1 VRDDPVG
8 QAGLGALGQL
18 GLLVGPLLSMIDSS
32 VVNVAVSDIGR
43 DLHAGL
49 RSVSWVVSGY
59 LLALAGGLAAT
70 SYLAKRFGTLRIYR
84 LSLIGFLVASAA
96 CALAPTIGIL
106 ILARCAQGLF
116 GAPLVPLA
124 MNMLL
129 GRGNGDRQLPAAAA
143 MLFFLAPALGPSL
156 GGGLIATGGWRL
168 IFLINV
174 PIGLLGLAGMRR
186 ICPASV
192 LAPEARTRLDPV
204 GLILL
209 AGGMVCALYA
219 ATQGSELGS
228 ASVGTILPLTAGLA
242 LLLGYVGWERYH
254 DQPAVGLALLRHP
267 QSRVALGLAVLSA
280 VVTFATIFLLPVF
293 AQSVQR
299 HSALAT
305 GLALLPQGVL
315 TGLGTALGQHLHNR
329 VATRTMVVAGFL
341 VLTVSS
347 ACLLLLTA
355 QTPLWLTALILSGR
369 GLAIG
374 LVISPL
380 LSAMLQP
387 LTDAQLADANTLFN
401 IVQRL
406 GGSIGV
412 GLIGSL
418 LASRA
423 MIAGGLRAFHEVA
436 VVLAGLA
443 ALAAVLSLKLAP
455 TRQPASRS

>member
-1 VRDDPVG
+1 
-8 QAGLGALGQL
+8 
-18 GLLVGPLLSMIDSS
+18 
-32 VVNVAVSDIGR
+32 
-43 DLHAGL
+43 
-49 RSVSWVVSGY
+49 
-59 LLALAGGLAAT
+59 
-70 SYLAKRFGTLRIYR
+70 
-84 LSLIGFLVASAA
+84 
-96 CALAPTIGIL
+96 
-106 ILARCAQGLF
+106 
-116 GAPLVPLA
+116 

-129 GRGNGDRQLPAAAA
+129 GRGNGDRQLPAAAT

-186 ICPASV
+186 IRPATV

-204 GLILL
+204 GLFLL
-209 AGGMVCALYA
+209 AGGMISALYA
-219 ATQGSELGS
+219 ATQGSELGW

-267 QSRVALGLAVLSA
+267 QSRVALGLVVLSA

-293 AQSVQR
+293 AESVQR

-305 GLALLPQGVL
+305 GLALLPQGVI

-329 VATRTMVVAGFL
+329 VATRTMVVTGFL
-341 VLTVSS
+341 VLTVGS

-355 QTPLWLTALILSGR
+355 QTSLWWTALILSGR

-374 LVISPL
+374 MVISPL

-387 LTDAQLADANTLFN
+387 LTDAQLADANTLFH

-423 MIAGGLRAFHEVA
+423 MIVGGLSAFHEVA
-436 VVLAGLA
+436 LVLAGLA
-443 ALAAVLSLKLAP
+443 ALATVLSLKLAP